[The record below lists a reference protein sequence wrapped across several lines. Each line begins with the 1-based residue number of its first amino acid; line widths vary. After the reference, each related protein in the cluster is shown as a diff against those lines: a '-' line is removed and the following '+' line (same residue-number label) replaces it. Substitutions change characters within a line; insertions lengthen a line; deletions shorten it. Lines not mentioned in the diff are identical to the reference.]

1 MVQATQK
8 YLSRGIGNI
17 AAIWGVLGACT
28 VLGFAIRRMA
38 TQVSEGFSHPLN
50 VTHYLVMVPWVVFM
64 LYSEGYKGFQKG
76 YSPRVASRAHYL
88 RDQST
93 WLRAICAPIFC
104 MGFFHSTRK
113 RKIVISC
120 LLVGVALL
128 VLIFQ
133 FIPQPWRGV
142 LDLGVVLGLSWG
154 VLTTLYFFIVY
165 WFTSE
170 ENADSVIAD
179 PEIPPESI

>member
-1 MVQATQK
+1 M
-8 YLSRGIGNI
+8 
-17 AAIWGVLGACT
+17 
-28 VLGFAIRRMA
+28 GFAIKRMA
-38 TQVSEGFSHPLN
+38 TQVNEGFSHPLN
-50 VTHYLVMVPWVVFM
+50 ITHYLVMVPWVAFM

-93 WLRAICAPIFC
+93 WLRAILAPIFC

-113 RKIVISC
+113 RKIVICC
-120 LLVGVALL
+120 LLLGVTLL

-154 VLTTLYFFIVY
+154 VLTTLYFFVVY
-165 WFTSE
+165 WFTKK
-170 ENADSVIAD
+170 ENASSVIAD